1 MYPSRPKRLEGF
13 VYVGKIPYSITVCT
27 NWRYR
32 AFDDEAF
39 ARDLIDKLL
48 RTAVKFRFAV
58 YAYCVMPDH
67 VHFVVLGEC
76 DDSALEPF
84 MHSWSTQTGYAWLR
98 QHPESLWQ
106 GGYYDQILRSDVSIY
121 FAAQYVVMN
130 PVRAG
135 IVAEPAAYALSGSA
149 VCSVSELMQR

>member
-1 MYPSRPKRLEGF
+1 MYPSRLKRLEGF
-13 VYVGKIPYSITVCT
+13 IYVGKIPYSLTVCT
-27 NWRYR
+27 NWRRR
-32 AFDDEAF
+32 AFHDKAF
-39 ARDLIDKLL
+39 ARDAIDKLL
-48 RTAVKFRFAV
+48 RTAAKFAFAV

-67 VHFVVLGEC
+67 VHFVVLGER

-98 QHPESLWQ
+98 RHSGTLWQ
-106 GGYYDQILRSDVSIY
+106 GGYHDQILRSDVSIY

-135 IVAEPAAYALSGSA
+135 IVTDPAAYEFSGST